1 MDSVLTWLGEC
12 EGLVITDITSLM
24 DSVLTWLGECE
35 GPVITDITSL
45 MDSVLPGW
53 VNVKAS
59 LLLI

>member
-24 DSVLTWLGECE
+24 DSVL
-35 GPVITDITSL
+35 
-45 MDSVLPGW
+45 PGW